1 MKYHQPFH
9 TGIVLASLI
18 LMMSVVNSATGEP
31 ADGSWQTIDRIIA
44 SIESE
49 PVLLSDVIMEIDL
62 SLLTLPNGTTDLKAL
77 LNLYLNRL
85 LIIREV
91 EEVGEFRLTNHQKEG
106 SYRGYLT
113 QYADNTAYIDKLES
127 WGISEQEVKSRLN
140 RALLASLYTESRIKF
155 FIRVLPF
162 DIEEAYEQYPER
174 WGDKGLYEVWNQIK
188 KELSEEAFERERDR
202 WMGTLRTRYKVEI
215 MDAGNDVG
223 IP

>member
-31 ADGSWQTIDRIIA
+31 ADGSWQTIDRVIA

-49 PVLLSDVIMEIDL
+49 PVLLSDVIIEIDL
-62 SLLTLPNGTTDLKAL
+62 SLLTLPDGATDLKAL

-113 QYADNTAYIDKLES
+113 QYTDNTAYIDKLES

-215 MDAGNDVG
+215 MNAENDVG